1 MKMFETGKLARL
13 KKLEIKGKF
22 LFLAMD
28 HGIEHGPTDFNEKTI
43 DPDYVLKIAQKIKIS
58 AIVLHKGVALKYLD
72 NYAGKIPLLLKLN
85 GKTNIS
91 KGEPFSTQIATVKEA
106 VQMGADAVGY
116 TIYVGSRLEHL
127 MYEQAGKIEKEARD
141 YGIPL
146 VIWSYP
152 RGQDIENK
160 YDTNLVA
167 YAARVALE
175 IGADIA
181 KVYYTGDP
189 KSFSWVVKSG
199 GKCRVVAAGGF
210 KKEGNE
216 FLKDVRDIVDAG
228 ASGMAI
234 GRNIWQSEDP
244 VKIGKIVSSIIFNNI
259 TLEKAVAMLN
269 EKT

>member
-1 MKMFETGKLARL
+1 MFENGKLERL
-13 KKLEIKGKF
+13 KRLEKKGKF

-28 HGIEHGPTDFNEKTI
+28 HGIEHGPKDFNENTI
-43 DPDYVLKIAQKIKIS
+43 DPDYVLKIAQKMRIS
-58 AIVLHKGVALKYLD
+58 AMVLHKGIAIKYME

-85 GKTNIS
+85 GTTNIS
-91 KGEPFSTQIATVKEA
+91 KGEPFSAQIATVKEA

-116 TIYVGSRLEHL
+116 TMYVGSRLDNL

-152 RGQDIENK
+152 RGQDIQNK
-160 YDTNLVA
+160 FDTNLVA

-175 IGADIA
+175 IGADIT
-181 KVYYTGDP
+181 KVYYTGSRE
-189 KSFSWVVKSG
+189 SFSWVVKSG
-199 GKCRVVAAGGF
+199 GKCRVLAAGGF
-210 KKEGNE
+210 KKAGHE
-216 FLKDVRDIVDAG
+216 FLKDVRDIMDAG

-244 VKIGKIVSSIIFNNI
+244 EKIGKIVSSIIFDNI
-259 TLEKAVAMLN
+259 SLEKATAMLN
-269 EKT
+269 EKA